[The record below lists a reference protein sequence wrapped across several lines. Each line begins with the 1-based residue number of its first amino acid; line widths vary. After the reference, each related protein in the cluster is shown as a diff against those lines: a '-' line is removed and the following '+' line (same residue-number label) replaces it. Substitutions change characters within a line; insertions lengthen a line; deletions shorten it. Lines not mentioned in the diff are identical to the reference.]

1 MSIIQITIISLIIIG
16 ATACI
21 LALIWTKIIRPNDFA
36 YSYKNR
42 QFKTQYDELIK
53 HLNSQS
59 KVSTFNNILLNF
71 DQTKAIIIERMFVT
85 VQNVYL
91 VANPLSKKVLDVK
104 LEQEKI
110 RLCYLK
116 KTFNLPLDLN
126 LLISTKKQLSHY
138 SKVPI
143 TLIVPVLNPDFATKE
158 VQQMHFVALEQMETL
173 INKLEMQTNEFNS
186 KEFVSLIEKYLI
198 RRRPPRSLKFWKKAD
213 QI

>member
-110 RLCYLK
+110 KLCYLK

-126 LLISTKKQLSHY
+126 LLISTRKQLSHY
-138 SKVPI
+138 SKAPI
-143 TLIVPVLNPDFATKE
+143 TLIVPVLNSDFASKE
-158 VQQMHFVALEQMETL
+158 VQQMHFVALEQMEAL

-186 KEFVSLIEKYLI
+186 KEFVGLIEKYLI
-198 RRRPPRSLKFWKKAD
+198 RRRAPRSLKFWKRTD

>member
-59 KVSTFNNILLNF
+59 KVVTFNNILLNF

-104 LEQEKI
+104 VEQEKI
-110 RLCYLK
+110 KLCYLK
-116 KTFNLPLDLN
+116 KNFNLPLDLN
-126 LLISTKKQLSHY
+126 LLINTRKQLSHY
-138 SKVPI
+138 SKTSI
-143 TLIVPVLNPDFATKE
+143 TLIVPVLNSDFASKE
-158 VQQMHFVALEQMETL
+158 VQQMHFVALEQMEAL

-186 KEFVSLIEKYLI
+186 KEFVRLIEKYLI
-198 RRRPPRSLKFWKKAD
+198 RRRAPRSLKF
-213 QI
+213 

>member
-42 QFKTQYDELIK
+42 QFKTQYEELIK

-59 KVSTFNNILLNF
+59 KVVTFNNILLNF

-104 LEQEKI
+104 VEQEKI
-110 RLCYLK
+110 KLCYLK
-116 KTFNLPLDLN
+116 KNFNLPLDLN
-126 LLISTKKQLSHY
+126 LLINTRKQLSHY
-138 SKVPI
+138 SKTSI
-143 TLIVPVLNPDFATKE
+143 TLIVPVLNSDFASKE
-158 VQQMHFVALEQMETL
+158 VQQMHFVALEQMEAL

-186 KEFVSLIEKYLI
+186 KEFVRLIEKYLI
-198 RRRPPRSLKFWKKAD
+198 RRRAPRSLKF
-213 QI
+213 

>member
-110 RLCYLK
+110 KLCYLK

-126 LLISTKKQLSHY
+126 LLISTRKQLNHY

-158 VQQMHFVALEQMETL
+158 MQQMHFVALEQMETL

-198 RRRPPRSLKFWKKAD
+198 RRRLPRSLKFWKKAD

>member
-42 QFKTQYDELIK
+42 QFKTQYEELIK

-59 KVSTFNNILLNF
+59 KVVTFNNILLNF

-104 LEQEKI
+104 VEQEKI
-110 RLCYLK
+110 KLCYLK
-116 KTFNLPLDLN
+116 KNFNLPLDLN
-126 LLISTKKQLSHY
+126 LLINTRKQLSHY
-138 SKVPI
+138 SKTSI
-143 TLIVPVLNPDFATKE
+143 TLIVPVLNSDFASKE
-158 VQQMHFVALEQMETL
+158 VQQMHFVALEQMEAL

-186 KEFVSLIEKYLI
+186 KEFVGLIEKYLI
-198 RRRPPRSLKFWKKAD
+198 RRRAPRSLKF
-213 QI
+213 